1 MQVGLIS
8 NSFMSQGENFRFT
21 VKMDFKQKV
30 LIYLLIFMS
39 CLRLSL
45 QVENISSATM
55 KGTDRFNF
63 GFKDKDDNGFSSH
76 VSRFEG
82 RKVPLRSNEKIS
94 NETKER
100 KQQKTS
106 GRSYDQEQYF
116 ENISSKNLARSDS
129 FRLRNPF
136 DNFTKSNESVRK
148 MDHSLTWP
156 AWATSKKEMY
166 NNRNRKNHKHLD
178 PFEDILG
185 LDSKLHE
192 SSDRKYVHE
201 HEGFF
206 FPIPVPHSHHHDKE
220 DHILIPILLII
231 LIPLLLFAII
241 IPLNANLLST
251 LFLIMQNN
259 GVTTTTAQLAPG
271 RRKKRS
277 LYTTHHPIVE
287 EKIFDMLEVIGRV
300 FDESEVKGYF

>member
-76 VSRFEG
+76 VS
-82 RKVPLRSNEKIS
+82 
-94 NETKER
+94 
-100 KQQKTS
+100 
-106 GRSYDQEQYF
+106 
-116 ENISSKNLARSDS
+116 
-129 FRLRNPF
+129 
-136 DNFTKSNESVRK
+136 
-148 MDHSLTWP
+148 
-156 AWATSKKEMY
+156 
-166 NNRNRKNHKHLD
+166 RNRKNHKHLD

-287 EKIFDMLEVIGRV
+287 EKIFDMLEKL
-300 FDESEVKGYF
+300 F